1 MSKKRLTEF
10 DFDKAKEDKVA
21 VTRSG
26 VPARLL
32 TFDRYD
38 SLYKGCIIA
47 LLKYPKW
54 ERVVAYNKEGN
65 KRFCTQ
71 GGSGIYGAP

>member
-47 LLKYPKW
+47 LLKGLIASIFKCFYFN
-54 ERVVAYNKEGN
+54 V
-65 KRFCTQ
+65 
-71 GGSGIYGAP
+71 GI